1 MIITSDRNYAVACF
15 LIILRCKT
23 LVDKINFMRYYENVE
38 IAQSTKI
45 QFIDKGGN

>member
-1 MIITSDRNYAVACF
+1 
-15 LIILRCKT
+15 
-23 LVDKINFMRYYENVE
+23 MRYYENVE